1 MSVLLN
7 MDGIVICY
15 TSCTTLIITLL
26 YSLFNLN
33 NFINKVNNKASTFL
47 KNRFIN
53 QEVNCPCLI
62 TFNNVLFK
70 TRAETQVH
78 NWKRAVNAQVK
89 TKPQTKTRYSFF
101 LHLSFHLHSPAD
113 RSYYDFR
120 FPLYQKYISYNKDIN
135 NVDTVKRAARVSTT
149 S

>member
-7 MDGIVICY
+7 MNSIVICY
-15 TSCTTLIITLL
+15 SSCTTLIITLL

-33 NFINKVNNKASTFL
+33 GFINKANNKASTFL

-53 QEVNCPCLI
+53 EGANCPYLI
-62 TFNNVLFK
+62 TFNNALFK

-101 LHLSFHLHSPAD
+101 LHISFHLHSP

-120 FPLYQKYISYNKDIN
+120 FPLYQMYISYNKDIN
-135 NVDTVKRAARVSTT
+135 NVNTVERAARVSTT

>member
-1 MSVLLN
+1 MSVLLYMN
-7 MDGIVICY
+7 SIVICY
-15 TSCTTLIITLL
+15 NSCTTLIITLL
-26 YSLFNLN
+26 CSLFNLN
-33 NFINKVNNKASTFL
+33 GFINKANNKASTFL

-53 QEVNCPCLI
+53 EEANCPYLI
-62 TFNNVLFK
+62 TFNNALFK

-101 LHLSFHLHSPAD
+101 LHISFHLHSP
-113 RSYYDFR
+113 RSYHDFR
-120 FPLYQKYISYNKDIN
+120 FLLYQIYISYNKDIN
-135 NVDTVKRAARVSTT
+135 NVNTVERAARVSTT